1 VFIVHA
7 MNQEVFITCA
17 VTGVGD
23 TVGRSDRVPV
33 TPEQIAEAA
42 LEAARAGA
50 AVVHI
55 HVRDPQT
62 GKGAR
67 DPALYRD
74 VVERI
79 RAADVDLVL
88 NLTAGMGGDLVLGGD
103 ETPLPPDEVGTDIA
117 GATERLEHVAELLP
131 EICTLDCGSMNF
143 AAGGD
148 YVLVNSPGI
157 LRAMAHRV
165 RELGVRPELEVFD
178 TGHLVLV
185 KELIAEGLVE
195 EPWLIQLCTG
205 IPYGAPDDLG
215 TLLAMVNQLP
225 PGAVFSTF
233 SIGRMQLPFVALAAI
248 VGGNVRVGL
257 EDNIYLSRGRLASN
271 GELVERAVSILETMN
286 VRVLGPPDVRAR
298 LRLRT
303 PA

>member
-1 VFIVHA
+1 
-7 MNQEVFITCA
+7 MNWDVFITCA

-33 TPEQIAEAA
+33 TPEQIADSAIEAA
-42 LEAARAGA
+42 EAGA

-55 HVRDPQT
+55 HVRDPET
-62 GKGAR
+62 GAGSR
-67 DPALYRD
+67 DPILYRR

-79 RAADVDLVL
+79 RASGTDAVL

-103 ETPLPPDEVGTDIA
+103 ETPVPFDADGTDLA
-117 GATERLEHVAELLP
+117 GATERLAHVEELLP

-148 YVLVNSPGI
+148 YVLLNTPGI
-157 LRAMAHRV
+157 LRAMARRV
-165 RELGVRPELEVFD
+165 QELGVRPELEVFD
-178 TGHLVLV
+178 TGHLWLV
-185 KELIAEGLVE
+185 KDLIAEGLID
-195 EPWLIQLCTG
+195 EPALIQLCTG
-205 IPYGAPDDLG
+205 IPYGAPDDPA

-225 PGAVFSTF
+225 PGAIFSTF
-233 SIGRMQLPFVALAAI
+233 SIGRMQLPWVAMAAL

-271 GELVERAVSILETMN
+271 GDLVERAVRVLESMN
-286 VRVLGPPDVRAR
+286 VNVLGPEAVREK
-298 LRLRT
+298 LRLR
-303 PA
+303 ARV